1 MPKKKNEDKARKKN
15 DAELKKI
22 EKTLHKEYEKSFLSM
37 KRQADKYFSKFSA
50 QQERMLMKLDAGEIT
65 QKQFIDWYNKE
76 VVQNKKYDNLV
87 HTLAREMV
95 QTDKMAQDI
104 VAGHM
109 ADIYAEAYN
118 YSAYE
123 ICKEAGYNFQF
134 DLVDRRSVEK
144 LVKEEGSLLPQKR
157 GLNEKKDQ
165 TWNERKIRSAITQ
178 GIIRGD
184 SVDNIAKRL
193 RQVTDMDEKASVRNA
208 RTMTTSAE
216 CAGRQDRY
224 EEAKEKYGIQMQKTW
239 IATLDD
245 RTRDEHAVLDGVTID
260 VDEKFKNEIGELMYP
275 CDPDGDPEN
284 VYNCRCTM
292 ISSIKGYSHDMSRRQ
307 MDESLGGISYEEW
320 KAQAEERIKEKE
332 DRSENKETIERKEA
346 LDPESTTDIYEGRSI
361 EGLTFPERPKR
372 DDFYDENGDFDY
384 DGYDSARD
392 EYKREREEVQ
402 ASLDSAIEAS
412 LSRTAFENYD
422 EVYAWGEKMG
432 MEIDPSV
439 SEQIDIRIFNEI
451 KPTLEEMFD
460 KFPEVKDYKME
471 MQDGNLLETPF
482 SIRTEN
488 IGIMSAGANSL
499 KLNPDFMSPESYA
512 STLGNQLRNMMDGE
526 MVMGDGTFAT
536 AVRHEYGHNVQEYIQ
551 GTIRDKYH
559 MTVDDWRLYYSS
571 HDEYKKAQDAYHK
584 EMDQFREELM
594 ALAGKRGSSNYSNT
608 NDCELF
614 AEAFAEWSSGGT
626 SDFAKGFGELMERWY

>member
-1 MPKKKNEDKARKKN
+1 MPKKKKEDKARKKN

-37 KRQADKYFSKFSA
+37 KRQADRYFSKFSA

-144 LVKEEGSLLPQKR
+144 LVKEEGSLLPKKR
-157 GLNEKKDQ
+157 GLNEKKDLA
-165 TWNERKIRSAITQ
+165 WNEKKIRSAITQ

-224 EEAKEKYGIQMQKTW
+224 EEAEEKYGIQMQKTW

-245 RTRDEHAVLDGVTID
+245 RTRDEHAELDGVTID
-260 VDEKFKNEIGELMYP
+260 VDEKFKNGLGELMYP

-292 ISSIKGYSHDMSRRQ
+292 VSSIKGYARDMSRRQ
-307 MDESLGGISYEEW
+307 MGSGISGMSYEKW
-320 KAQAEERIKEKE
+320 KEDAEKRSKEKA
-332 DRSENKETIERKEA
+332 DKRNKH
-346 LDPESTTDIYEGRSI
+346 
-361 EGLTFPERPKR
+361 
-372 DDFYDENGDFDY
+372 DDGDD
-384 DGYDSARD
+384 
-392 EYKREREEVQ
+392 
-402 ASLDSAIEAS
+402 
-412 LSRTAFENYD
+412 
-422 EVYAWGEKMG
+422 
-432 MEIDPSV
+432 
-439 SEQIDIRIFNEI
+439 
-451 KPTLEEMFD
+451 
-460 KFPEVKDYKME
+460 
-471 MQDGNLLETPF
+471 
-482 SIRTEN
+482 
-488 IGIMSAGANSL
+488 
-499 KLNPDFMSPESYA
+499 
-512 STLGNQLRNMMDGE
+512 
-526 MVMGDGTFAT
+526 
-536 AVRHEYGHNVQEYIQ
+536 
-551 GTIRDKYH
+551 
-559 MTVDDWRLYYSS
+559 
-571 HDEYKKAQDAYHK
+571 
-584 EMDQFREELM
+584 
-594 ALAGKRGSSNYSNT
+594 
-608 NDCELF
+608 
-614 AEAFAEWSSGGT
+614 
-626 SDFAKGFGELMERWY
+626 